1 MQKNLQCNKGNG
13 ITVNI
18 SGEQINIATD
28 NGQIDAKE
36 YEGKIYNIT
45 KTIVVEGEKNS
56 RTSKSRG
63 DGNQLFCLG
72 MLGIIVITVL
82 YLNYRTDVQL
92 FIVFAAA
99 IIEIATIGVFYGS
112 KNAKVIYGKN
122 IKEMSYFNMIAIWCV
137 PLLIGFVNTS
147 LYTSKID
154 LENFKKIIE
163 IEGIIKMQV
172 ISFLLFEIKH
182 MCYAL
187 FQTIGMISLAFLL
200 LHIICSD
207 FYIIAVTNIVIG
219 SRGKWFWNKLFKLTH
234 KRGKDWKK
242 HVLVGVVFLVI
253 SILCVCGIIP
263 YIINVLNNINEK
275 NFSEIQMGN

>member
-56 RTSKSRG
+56 RTSKSRE

-99 IIEIATIGVFYGS
+99 IIEIATIAVFYGS

-163 IEGIIKMQV
+163 IEGIIKA
-172 ISFLLFEIKH
+172 FFEYYEY

>member
-163 IEGIIKMQV
+163 IEGIIKA
-172 ISFLLFEIKH
+172 FFE
-182 MCYAL
+182 Y
-187 FQTIGMISLAFLL
+187 
-200 LHIICSD
+200 
-207 FYIIAVTNIVIG
+207 
-219 SRGKWFWNKLFKLTH
+219 
-234 KRGKDWKK
+234 
-242 HVLVGVVFLVI
+242 
-253 SILCVCGIIP
+253 
-263 YIINVLNNINEK
+263 
-275 NFSEIQMGN
+275 

>member
-1 MQKNLQCNKGNG
+1 MQKNLQCNKENG

-163 IEGIIKMQV
+163 IEGIIK
-172 ISFLLFEIKH
+172 
-182 MCYAL
+182 
-187 FQTIGMISLAFLL
+187 AFLN
-200 LHIICSD
+200 I
-207 FYIIAVTNIVIG
+207 TNICVM
-219 SRGKWFWNKLFKLTH
+219 LYFK
-234 KRGKDWKK
+234 
-242 HVLVGVVFLVI
+242 
-253 SILCVCGIIP
+253 
-263 YIINVLNNINEK
+263 
-275 NFSEIQMGN
+275 Q

>member
-56 RTSKSRG
+56 RTSKSRE

-163 IEGIIKMQV
+163 IEGIIKA
-172 ISFLLFEIKH
+172 FFEYYEY

-242 HVLVGVVFLVI
+242 TCISRSGV
-253 SILCVCGIIP
+253 
-263 YIINVLNNINEK
+263 
-275 NFSEIQMGN
+275 FSYKHIVRLWNYSLYNKCAK

>member
-112 KNAKVIYGKN
+112 KNVIYGKN

-163 IEGIIKMQV
+163 IEGIIKA
-172 ISFLLFEIKH
+172 FFEYYEY

>member
-163 IEGIIKMQV
+163 IEGIIKA
-172 ISFLLFEIKH
+172 FFEYYEY

-242 HVLVGVVFLVI
+242 HVICL
-253 SILCVCGIIP
+253 
-263 YIINVLNNINEK
+263 
-275 NFSEIQMGN
+275 